1 MSSEQDQ
8 VKVAQEEQ
16 ATPAPKE
23 QEESSKSHDVGELIA
38 ESKAYRKR
46 AQTSESKVEKLQAQ
60 LKSIEEQQLKDN
72 EDWKVLAEK
81 RETELSE
88 LKVHADRGKAL
99 EESLRKDALE
109 SMSEEDREF
118 AEDLSTEKLL
128 KFAKRSKNV
137 VQTDESI
144 AAKRAQ
150 DGRHPYKDMDK
161 KERQGNWQ
169 KVLDHYMN

>member
-1 MSSEQDQ
+1 MSNEQDQ

-16 ATPAPKE
+16 AAPVVEEK
-23 QEESSKSHDVGELIA
+23 EESSASHDSGELIA

-46 AQTSESKVEKLQAQ
+46 AQASESKVKKLEAQ
-60 LKSIEEQQLKDN
+60 LKSIEEQQLKEN
-72 EDWKVLAEK
+72 EDWKSLAEK

-88 LKVHADRGKAL
+88 LKSYADRGKAL

-109 SMSEEDREF
+109 SMSDEDCEF

-137 VQTDESI
+137 VQTDESV

-150 DGRHPYKDMDK
+150 DDKHPYKDMDK

>member
-1 MSSEQDQ
+1 M
-8 VKVAQEEQ
+8 
-16 ATPAPKE
+16 
-23 QEESSKSHDVGELIA
+23 KS
-38 ESKAYRKR
+38 Y
-46 AQTSESKVEKLQAQ
+46 
-60 LKSIEEQQLKDN
+60 
-72 EDWKVLAEK
+72 
-81 RETELSE
+81 
-88 LKVHADRGKAL
+88 ADRGKAL

-109 SMSEEDREF
+109 SMSDEDREF

-137 VQTDESI
+137 VQTDESV

-150 DGRHPYKDMDK
+150 DDKHPYKDMDK

>member
-1 MSSEQDQ
+1 MSNEQDQ
-8 VKVAQEEQ
+8 AKVAQEEQ
-16 ATPAPKE
+16 AAPAIEEK
-23 QEESSKSHDVGELIA
+23 EESSASQDSGELIA

-46 AQTSESKVEKLQAQ
+46 AQASESKVKKLEAQ
-60 LKSIEEQQLKDN
+60 LKSIEEQQLKEN
-72 EDWKVLAEK
+72 EDWKSLAEK
-81 RETELSE
+81 REAELSE
-88 LKVHADRGKAL
+88 LKSYADRGKAL

-109 SMSEEDREF
+109 SMSDEDREF

-137 VQTDESI
+137 VQTDESV

-150 DGRHPYKDMDK
+150 DDKHPYKDMDK
-161 KERQGNWQ
+161 KERHSNWQ